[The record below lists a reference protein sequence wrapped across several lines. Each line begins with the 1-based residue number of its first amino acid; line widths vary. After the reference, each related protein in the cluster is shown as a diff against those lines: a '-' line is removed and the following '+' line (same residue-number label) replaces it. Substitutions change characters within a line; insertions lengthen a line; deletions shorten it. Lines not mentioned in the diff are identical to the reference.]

1 MRGRDESDNDVVN
14 AYSLAL
20 AREGFTKREE
30 DYYTITLSED
40 VLGWVGL
47 DRARRGPRRAVLEID
62 IGVGLRNQ
70 PLEQLVAELKEVEYH
85 DYFPPSIG
93 MNIGYLMPKQI
104 YTPWLFDNQTD
115 IAAAVLQGMADLRKY
130 AFPFM
135 RSNIQLKKLLNTLW
149 KCEHVGWDYCIPAA
163 LYLLKDYRK
172 IPRFLAEEITRREYW
187 TERVDQPY
195 RDFASRLL
203 QRLPK

>member
-1 MRGRDESDNDVVN
+1 MSLKNDVVN
-14 AYSLAL
+14 VCSLAL
-20 AREGFTKREE
+20 AREGFTKRQE
-30 DYYTITLSED
+30 DYYTIALSEG

-62 IGVGLRNQ
+62 IGVGIRNQ

-104 YTPWLFDNQTD
+104 YTPWLFDSQTD
-115 IAAAVLQGMADLRKY
+115 IAAAVQQGMADLRKY

-135 RSNIQLKKLLNTLW
+135 RSNI
-149 KCEHVGWDYCIPAA
+149 
-163 LYLLKDYRK
+163 
-172 IPRFLAEEITRREYW
+172 
-187 TERVDQPY
+187 VDF
-195 RDFASRLL
+195 RT
-203 QRLPK
+203 